1 MHATDLHEENTLMS
15 VKHHALVLNLHQP
28 LDNLE
33 YLLAEKPWEAR
44 EILYAYDRIPRFLWA
59 YEDIARIHLSLSGSL
74 LETLSSPRFQ
84 HETYG
89 LVDCSALLW
98 HLQNKNI
105 IEILGTGYYYPVLPL
120 IPKADWQEQL
130 SRWQGIARHLFREDS
145 FQGFWPPEMGFAMEL
160 IPVLKQLGY
169 RYVMVDGEHVRSVT
183 PMTEA
188 ELLYRPHVARHGDEE
203 IVVIVR
209 DRQLS
214 NAMATGMN
222 YEQFAGEVAMRT
234 QDCAT
239 PPLVTTC
246 CDGENGPW
254 FRNTHEETNFWGGF
268 YGDLLKAAREQGEI
282 HPIFI
287 HDYLERYG
295 VLGEVTV
302 NTGAWNT
309 EWHDGQ
315 DFGQWSGSPAQQKAL
330 RRLEVVS
337 REVHDAIRE
346 ANQRE
351 VGGQEQSVLE
361 EAHWRLLR
369 AETSCNFY
377 WGEDWV
383 NRANR
388 DLDDAE
394 ATLSRFRAK
403 KYQIDPDPG
412 WHTNGSSG

>member
-130 SRWQGIARHLFREDS
+130 SRWQGIARHLFRDDS

>member
-1 MHATDLHEENTLMS
+1 MP
-15 VKHHALVLNLHQP
+15 VIHHALVLNLHQP
-28 LDNLE
+28 LGNLE
-33 YLLAEKPWEAR
+33 HLLAEKPWEAR

-59 YEDIARIHLSLSGSL
+59 YEDVARVHLSLSGSL

-84 HETYG
+84 QDTFG
-89 LVDCSALLW
+89 LVDGSALLW
-98 HLQNKNI
+98 HLQNRNI
-105 IEILGTGYYYPVLPL
+105 IEILGTGYYSPVLPL
-120 IPKADWQEQL
+120 IPEADWQEQL
-130 SRWQGIARHLFREDS
+130 GRWQGIARHLFWRDT

-160 IPVLKQLGY
+160 IPILKQMGH
-169 RYVMVDGEHVRSVT
+169 RYVVVDSEHVRPVT

-188 ELLYRPHVARHGDEE
+188 ERLYRPHVARHGDAE

-209 DRQLS
+209 DRRLS
-214 NAMATGMN
+214 NAMAVGMN
-222 YEQFAGEVAMRT
+222 YGQFVGELSVRNL
-234 QDCAT
+234 DCGA
-239 PPLVTTC
+239 PPLVTMC

-254 FRNTHEETNFWGGF
+254 FRNTNDEDNFWGGF
-268 YGDLLKAAREQGEI
+268 YGDLLKAARETGHIQ
-282 HPIFI
+282 PIFI
-287 HDYLERYG
+287 HDYLDRHG
-295 VLGEVTV
+295 VLGEVTI

-315 DFGQWSGSPAQQKAL
+315 DFGQWSGSPAQQQAL
-330 RRLEVVS
+330 KRLQVVS

-383 NRANR
+383 NRAIR
-388 DLDDAE
+388 DLDEAE
-394 ATLSRFRAK
+394 ATLGRFRAK

-412 WHTNGSSG
+412 WNPI

>member
-1 MHATDLHEENTLMS
+1 
-15 VKHHALVLNLHQP
+15 
-28 LDNLE
+28 
-33 YLLAEKPWEAR
+33 
-44 EILYAYDRIPRFLWA
+44 
-59 YEDIARIHLSLSGSL
+59 
-74 LETLSSPRFQ
+74 
-84 HETYG
+84 
-89 LVDCSALLW
+89 
-98 HLQNKNI
+98 
-105 IEILGTGYYYPVLPL
+105 
-120 IPKADWQEQL
+120 
-130 SRWQGIARHLFREDS
+130 
-145 FQGFWPPEMGFAMEL
+145 
-160 IPVLKQLGY
+160 
-169 RYVMVDGEHVRSVT
+169 MVDGEHVRSVT